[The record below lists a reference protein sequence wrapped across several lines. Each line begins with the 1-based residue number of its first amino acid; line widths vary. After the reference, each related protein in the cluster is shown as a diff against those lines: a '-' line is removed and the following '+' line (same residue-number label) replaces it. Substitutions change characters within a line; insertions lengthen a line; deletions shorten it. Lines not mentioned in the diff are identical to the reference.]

1 MYTEEYKE
9 MLIKKFRI
17 IIQYCEYEEYK
28 KLDLINTPFDIVQKK
43 YYECVEI
50 LSK

>member
-1 MYTEEYKE
+1 MYTEDYKI

-17 IIQYCEYEEYK
+17 IIQYCDYKEYSK
-28 KLDLINTPFDIVQKK
+28 IDFDNTPFDVIHKK
-43 YYECVEI
+43 YYECIKI